1 MIDLVKRENMQKKE
15 VTMMKEKSREKRG
28 LKNSNPKTKE
38 RVVKKSGESR
48 KSMPPKN
55 IIEELPKR

>member
-1 MIDLVKRENMQKKE
+1 MQKKE
-15 VTMMKEKSREKRG
+15 VTMMKEKSKEKRG

-38 RVVKKSGESR
+38 RVLKKSGESK